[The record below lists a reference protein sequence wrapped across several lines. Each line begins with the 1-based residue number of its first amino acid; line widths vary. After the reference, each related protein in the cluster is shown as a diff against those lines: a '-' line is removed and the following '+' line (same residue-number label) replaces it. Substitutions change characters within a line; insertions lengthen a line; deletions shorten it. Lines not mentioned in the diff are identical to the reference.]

1 MVRLAAAILVGTAF
15 ALGGRLIASRD
26 SKKVEAI
33 KDILRMINVM
43 ETRLRFSS
51 VPVGELLAAVENGG
65 CDSLTFI
72 TDCRTAVENG
82 EPFNKAWRESILSCK
97 AFCRMLPDES
107 AKLVSMGSDIGV
119 TDIDGQLACC
129 GYYREIFS
137 ASLSEKDEKRKHS
150 AVMFPPLGILL
161 GISAALFLI

>member
-1 MVRLAAAILVGTAF
+1 
-15 ALGGRLIASRD
+15 
-26 SKKVEAI
+26 
-33 KDILRMINVM
+33 MINVM

-51 VPVGELLAAVENGG
+51 VPVGELLAAIENSG
-65 CDSLTFI
+65 CESLAFI
-72 TDCRTAVENG
+72 RDCRVAVENG
-82 EPFNKAWRESILSCK
+82 EAFNKAWRESILSCK
-97 AFCRMLPDES
+97 AFCRMLPDET
-107 AKLVSMGSDIGV
+107 AKLISMGSDIGV

-150 AVMFPPLGILL
+150 AVMFPPLGILA